1 MPSPI
6 FLWHRLLLLETNDRV
21 LHMTNNLKYKTIK
34 RSRGTKWND
43 NMRDTAILF
52 YNGYDNHLPDKFGG
66 IYASPMMVNSLLHL
80 GWCEDDV
87 LALLKYA
94 DTTGEQPDWSE
105 DDWDDILYHFQILE
119 AQMNGVN
126 V

>member
-6 FLWHRLLLLETNDRV
+6 FLWHKLLLLETDDR
-21 LHMTNNLKYKTIK
+21 LLYMTNNLKYKTIK

-119 AQMNGVN
+119 AQMNEATV
-126 V
+126 

>member
-6 FLWHRLLLLETNDRV
+6 FLWHKLLLLETDDR
-21 LHMTNNLKYKTIK
+21 LLYMTNNLKYKTIK

>member
-1 MPSPI
+1 
-6 FLWHRLLLLETNDRV
+6 
-21 LHMTNNLKYKTIK
+21 MTNNLKYKTIK

-66 IYASPMMVNSLLHL
+66 ICASPMMVNSLRHL

-87 LALLKYA
+87 LTLLKYA
-94 DTTGEQPDWSE
+94 DNTGEQPDWSE

-119 AQMNGVN
+119 AQMNEATA
-126 V
+126 